1 MKHIHL
7 HIHRTH
13 DAGYKP
19 SEARAKGGKWTAGGG
34 TAPTGTTT
42 ATRARKAAFTSN
54 PRKTP
59 PTPKATSP
67 TPTPSIAP
75 KKAAPVGGGTFNLP
89 GTNPAK
95 PAVPTKAK
103 STNGMLPAPQDKTQW
118 PEHLRKLRV
127 PPAWTDVRIHPDQKH
142 NLWVT
147 GRDVKGRVQSLYSP
161 DFSKQNSAKKFSRVT
176 NLAKNLDKIAAKN
189 NKNWNAR
196 DEGTK
201 EHAQLLG
208 LMIATGIRPGSE
220 RDTGAEKQA
229 YGATTLQGQ
238 HIITDK
244 AGNVRLRFVGKKGK
258 DLDLP
263 VEDTAIAKML
273 QHRAVEAG
281 PNGKI
286 FPRTTDSSLRRYV
299 SVITNG
305 QAKPKDFR
313 TLVGTSTAMKIMQT
327 MNAPTNEKEYKKA
340 TMAVAKQVAQKLGN
354 TATIALNSYISPQVF
369 DGWKIKA

>member
-1 MKHIHL
+1 M
-7 HIHRTH
+7 
-13 DAGYKP
+13 A
-19 SEARAKGGKWTAGGG
+19 
-34 TAPTGTTT
+34 
-42 ATRARKAAFTSN
+42 
-54 PRKTP
+54 
-59 PTPKATSP
+59 
-67 TPTPSIAP
+67 
-75 KKAAPVGGGTFNLP
+75 GTF
-89 GTNPAK
+89 
-95 PAVPTKAK
+95 
-103 STNGMLPAPQDKTQW
+103 
-118 PEHLRKLRV
+118 RKLRV

-176 NLAKNLDKIAAKN
+176 NLAKNLDKIAAKK

-196 DEGTK
+196 DKGTK

-286 FPRTTDSSLRRYV
+286 FPNY
-299 SVITNG
+299 
-305 QAKPKDFR
+305 
-313 TLVGTSTAMKIMQT
+313 
-327 MNAPTNEKEYKKA
+327 
-340 TMAVAKQVAQKLGN
+340 
-354 TATIALNSYISPQVF
+354 
-369 DGWKIKA
+369 